1 VRKILVIGIGAGD
14 PDHVTVQATRALNQL
29 DVVFVM
35 DKGREK
41 QDLVGLRK
49 LLCERYIQRPYRV
62 VELADPVRDPAIA
75 DYQARVER
83 WHEQRVALYES
94 TITRE
99 LGESECAGI
108 LAWGDPS
115 LYDSTLRLLE
125 KMRERAAFPFEYT
138 VIPGI
143 TSLSALTAGHR
154 IPLNR
159 IGGPVLITT
168 GRKLSEQGMPVGCD
182 EVVVMLDGEHA
193 FQKIPADGIEIYWGA
208 YLGTQDEILMSGKLS
223 DIAEDIAKART
234 SARAQHGWIMDIYLL
249 RRNALSRGLDS

>member
-1 VRKILVIGIGAGD
+1 MRRILVIGIGAGD

-35 DKGREK
+35 DKGRDK

-62 VELADPVRDPAIA
+62 VELADPVRDPAIT
-75 DYQARVER
+75 DYQTRVER
-83 WHEQRVALYES
+83 WHEERVALYES

-125 KMRERAAFPFEYT
+125 KLRERAAFPFEYT

-143 TSLSALTAGHR
+143 TSLSALTASHS

-159 IGGPVLITT
+159 IGG
-168 GRKLSEQGMPVGCD
+168 SD
-182 EVVVMLDGEHA
+182 DVVVMLDGEHA

-208 YLGTQDEILMSGKLS
+208 YLGTQDEILLSGKLS

-234 SARAQHGWIMDIYLL
+234 SARASHGWIMDIYLL
-249 RRNALSRGLDS
+249 RRSARTRGLDS